1 MQNLNIFK
9 IVSMGLAF
17 VIGIVALLI
26 FSGKF
31 PGIESTAKSN
41 ENKPTLTVWGT
52 VDRAYIDK
60 AILNTTQNT
69 GKPFQFNYVQ
79 FSKDTISEKMIQAG
93 ASGQAPDMILA
104 ENDVIN
110 NISGLLYVLPYSY
123 MDELTYKNMFIDAS
137 HIYATPFGAQ
147 MYPVLVDPL
156 ITFYNKKIFRENGLT
171 NPPENWLELPKYQDK
186 LTVRDTG
193 DVPVQS
199 AFGLGANNIVNNK
212 NILVANLMQLG
223 HNPAQIFYSLGDKN
237 SLQQNFAN
245 DLGTSATDGGVE
257 GDIYKILRFQTAFSD
272 PQKTV
277 YTWSEIDVTDYE
289 KFVSGRSAI
298 YFGKASDYYK
308 TLSESPNLELGINYL
323 PQLSNKY
330 NVTTGDIIGV
340 GVSNTT
346 KDFPYSVEMAKK
358 ISGDVFGPTLASLLG
373 VSSARKDILAGADGT
388 ARSSVIGGSAI
399 IMQIY
404 YDINFASVNS
414 LFFTLYE
421 NILSGK
427 RSVDKAVEIFERSFV
442 SLYKR

>member
-1 MQNLNIFK
+1 MQKPNIFK
-9 IVSMGLAF
+9 IATIAIAF
-17 VIGIVALLI
+17 ILGIVALLI

-52 VDRAYIDK
+52 VDRAYVDK
-60 AILNTTQNT
+60 AILNTTQST
-69 GKPFQFNYVQ
+69 GKPFQFNYIQ
-79 FSKDTISEKMIQAG
+79 FSRDAISEKMIQAD
-93 ASGQAPDMILA
+93 ASGQAPDIILA
-104 ENDVIN
+104 ENDIIN

-137 HIYATPFGAQ
+137 HVYATPFGAQ
-147 MYPVLVDPL
+147 MYPVLADPL

-193 DVPVQS
+193 DIPVQS

-212 NILVANLMQLG
+212 NILVASLMQLG
-223 HNPAQIFYSLGDKN
+223 HNPAQIFYSLGENN
-237 SLQQNFAN
+237 SLKQSFVN
-245 DLGTSATDGGVE
+245 DLGTSATDEGVE

-277 YTWSEIDVTDYE
+277 YTWSEIDTTDYD
-289 KFVSGRSAI
+289 KFVSGRSGI

-308 TLSESPNLELGINYL
+308 ILSESPNLELGINYL

-330 NVTTGDIIGV
+330 NVTTGDIVGV
-340 GVSNTT
+340 GISNAT
-346 KDFPYSVEMAKK
+346 KDFPYAVEIAKK
-358 ISGDVFGPTLASLLG
+358 ISGDVFGPGLANMLG
-373 VSSARKDILAGADGT
+373 VSSARKDILAGADGS
-388 ARSSVIGGSAI
+388 ARASVVGGSAV

-404 YDINFASVNS
+404 YDINFGSVNS
-414 LFFTLYE
+414 LFYTLYE

-427 RSVDKAVEIFERSFV
+427 RSIDKAVEIFERSFV